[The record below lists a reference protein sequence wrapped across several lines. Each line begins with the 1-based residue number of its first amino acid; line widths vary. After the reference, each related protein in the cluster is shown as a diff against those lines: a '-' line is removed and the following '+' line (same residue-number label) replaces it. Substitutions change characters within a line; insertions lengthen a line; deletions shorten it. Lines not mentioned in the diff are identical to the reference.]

1 MERKYIIRCDA
12 KFFLNT
18 FQFLGMVQYL
28 LQKNCTI
35 RSLRLFIKKCF
46 LQSVFLVLKILE
58 FLCYKHRRSHDFSDS
73 YYFSRFVLHFF
84 IYFNYLVFL
93 GVLCFLCVW
102 FFVVCFCFWFV
113 FIVFALFVCF
123 TLLSLSKYQRYSF
136 VKMNSDTQWCFENL
150 TYFAFEYFWQLY
162 FCMAKLPSL

>member
-1 MERKYIIRCDA
+1 MERKYFIRCDA

-46 LQSVFLVLKILE
+46 LQSIFLVLKILE
-58 FLCYKHRRSHDFSDS
+58 FRCYKHRRSHDFSDS

-84 IYFNYLVFL
+84 IYFNYLVFF

-102 FFVVCFCFWFV
+102 FYVCGFLLFV
-113 FIVFALFVCF
+113 FVFSLFLFFFFALFVCLF
-123 TLLSLSKYQRYSF
+123 FLH
-136 VKMNSDTQWCFENL
+136 C
-150 TYFAFEYFWQLY
+150 
-162 FCMAKLPSL
+162 